1 MLTPTDLLAA
11 GYRFH
16 PPQGVDGPLYQ
27 KLFRGPAHEILYFVN
42 ITDNTAWLARM
53 PPTVADNYRWSVKS
67 HLYLPGDVFAVVEYS
82 IRVTSTI
89 EAVEAFYAHAFTAL
103 GCVPDPHN

>member
-42 ITDNTAWLARM
+42 ITDIISDWNYS
-53 PPTVADNYRWSVKS
+53 AD
-67 HLYLPGDVFAVVEYS
+67 D
-82 IRVTSTI
+82 
-89 EAVEAFYAHAFTAL
+89 
-103 GCVPDPHN
+103 PDGFNAAMDRIVMEQNF